1 MARPKFTVSEFI
13 EAIKG
18 TGGIKSVVA
27 KKLGCDWSTVN
38 NYAKRHPTIQAA
50 LIAEDE
56 SVTDLA
62 EAKALA
68 LINSEYWP
76 AIKYRLETKGKGR
89 GYTTRQEI
97 TGADGEAI
105 KLYSIVSPDD
115 WPDNEQ

>member
-1 MARPKFTVSEFI
+1 MATQKFTVTEFL

-27 KKLGCDWSTVN
+27 KKLGCDWITVHR
-38 NYAKRHPTIQAA
+38 YAARYPTIQAA
-50 LIAEDE
+50 LDAEDE
-56 SVTDLA
+56 SITDLA

-97 TGADGEAI
+97 TGADGGAI
-105 KLYSIVSPDD
+105 TLYSIVSPKD
-115 WPDNEQ
+115 WDNAN

>member
-1 MARPKFTVSEFI
+1 MATPKFTVAEFI

-27 KKLGCDWSTVN
+27 KKLGCDWTTVH
-38 NYAKRHPTIQAA
+38 NYAKRHPSIQAA
-50 LIAEDE
+50 LDAEDE
-56 SVTDLA
+56 SITDLA

-76 AIKYRLETKGKGR
+76 AIKYRLETRGKNR

-97 TGADGEAI
+97 TGADGGAI
-105 KLYSIVSPDD
+105 TLYSIVSPKD
-115 WPDNEQ
+115 WDNAN

>member
-1 MARPKFTVSEFI
+1 MATPKFTVAEFI

-27 KKLGCDWSTVN
+27 KKLGCDWTTVH
-38 NYAKRHPTIQAA
+38 NYAKRHPSIQAA
-50 LIAEDE
+50 LDAEDE
-56 SVTDLA
+56 SITDLA

-97 TGADGEAI
+97 TGADGGAI
-105 KLYSIVSPDD
+105 MLYSIVSPKD
-115 WPDNEQ
+115 WDNAD